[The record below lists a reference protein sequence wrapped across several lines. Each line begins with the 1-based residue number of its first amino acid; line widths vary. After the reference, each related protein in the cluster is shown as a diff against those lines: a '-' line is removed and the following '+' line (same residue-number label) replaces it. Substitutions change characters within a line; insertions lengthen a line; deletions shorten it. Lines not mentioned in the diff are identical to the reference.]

1 MIEKIKTLDFVA
13 MNEADSQS
21 LLTEMLEL
29 GDDDL
34 KECINV
40 IVDSIN
46 YEDTEI
52 DSIDEL
58 LVSYKTIF
66 NNDRV
71 KVLMEQLLEEYDK
84 EV

>member
-1 MIEKIKTLDFVA
+1 MIEKIKELNFVE
-13 MNEADSQS
+13 MTEVESQN
-21 LLTEMLEL
+21 LLTEMLTL
-29 GDDDL
+29 GDEEL

-40 IVDSIN
+40 IVDGIT

-58 LVSYKTIF
+58 SVSYKTIF
-66 NNDRV
+66 NNDKV
-71 KVLMEQLLEEYDK
+71 KDIMEKLLEEYDK

>member
-13 MNEADSQS
+13 MNETDSQN
-21 LLTEMLEL
+21 LLTEMLTL
-29 GDDDL
+29 SDDEL
-34 KECINV
+34 KECINT

-71 KVLMEQLLEEYDK
+71 KQLMEQLLEEYDK
-84 EV
+84 EA

>member
-1 MIEKIKTLDFVA
+1 MIEKMKTMDFVA
-13 MNEADSQS
+13 MNEEDSQN
-21 LLTEMLEL
+21 LLTDMLVL
-29 GDDDL
+29 NDDEL
-34 KECINV
+34 KECINI

-52 DSIDEL
+52 DNIDEL

-66 NNDRV
+66 NNDRI
-71 KVLMEQLLEEYDK
+71 KQLMEQLLEEYDK

>member
-21 LLTEMLEL
+21 LLTEMLAL

-34 KECINV
+34 KECINTV
-40 IVDSIN
+40 VDSIN

>member
-1 MIEKIKTLDFVA
+1 MIEKIKTLDFVN

-21 LLTEMLEL
+21 LLTEMLSQNDNE
-29 GDDDL
+29 L
-34 KECINV
+34 KECINT
-40 IVDSIN
+40 IVDGIN

-52 DSIDEL
+52 ESIDEL
-58 LVSYKTIF
+58 SVSYKTIF

-71 KVLMEQLLEEYDK
+71 KQLMEQLLEEYDK

>member
-1 MIEKIKTLDFVA
+1 

-34 KECINV
+34 KECINA

>member
-13 MNEADSQS
+13 MNEADSQN
-21 LLTEMLEL
+21 LLTEMLTL
-29 GDDDL
+29 NDDEL
-34 KECINV
+34 KECINT

-71 KVLMEQLLEEYDK
+71 KQLMEQLLEEYDK
-84 EV
+84 EA

>member
-1 MIEKIKTLDFVA
+1 MIEKIKSLNFTEL
-13 MNEADSQS
+13 NEEESKN
-21 LLTEMLEL
+21 LLTEMLTLSDE
-29 GDDDL
+29 DL
-34 KECINV
+34 KECINT
-40 IVDSIN
+40 IVDGLN

-52 DSIDEL
+52 ENIDEL

-71 KVLMEQLLEEYDK
+71 KQLMEELLEEYDK

>member
-1 MIEKIKTLDFVA
+1 MIEKIKTLDFA
-13 MNEADSQS
+13 QMSEDESQN
-21 LLTEMLEL
+21 LLTDMLTL
-29 GDDDL
+29 GDDEL

-40 IVDSIN
+40 VVDGIN

-58 LVSYKTIF
+58 SVSYKTIF
-66 NNDRV
+66 NNERV

-84 EV
+84 EA

>member
-1 MIEKIKTLDFVA
+1 MIEKIKTLNFVN
-13 MNEADSQS
+13 MNEEDSKN
-21 LLTEMLEL
+21 LLTEMLTQE
-29 GDDDL
+29 DNEL
-34 KECINV
+34 KECINT

-52 DSIDEL
+52 ESIDEL

-71 KVLMEQLLEEYDK
+71 KKLMEELLKEYD
-84 EV
+84 EEA